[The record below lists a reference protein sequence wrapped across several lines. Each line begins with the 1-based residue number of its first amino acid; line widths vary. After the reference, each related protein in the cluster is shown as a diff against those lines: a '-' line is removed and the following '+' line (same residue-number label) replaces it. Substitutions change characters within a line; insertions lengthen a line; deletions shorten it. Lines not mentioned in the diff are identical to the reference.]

1 MFEQDDLIEL
11 FNDSCSVKTLTTKS
25 VLTFTS
31 KPTRTNDRVV
41 MDVLPR
47 YDLQAAHMESQI
59 FIGDNGE
66 VTDYFLE
73 VMKRDPSMSEAF
85 LASSTAVVS
94 TDHTTVHGAGGGKMG
109 DSLQY
114 SSILA
119 NNREINQLLLREID
133 QRSGRSSAATD
144 HASGHSNDGAAQDN
158 DDCIRLN
165 KTVAESSG
173 TKITMH
179 DSSSCPPVHSQR
191 QSMNVRSPVIDEDST
206 HVQRH
211 KSKHRL
217 VKKQSKSTGK
227 MDDPSMKSPSY
238 MSPKSYPSANTA
250 VASLDKESSPTA
262 AMDLDAETRIR
273 SLELRLK
280 GQLRTIKILETQLH
294 ESRLLVDSKSK
305 QLTTLQLRLKTSL
318 SLSSGPTEDAATT
331 GSSVLSPSLAVAS
344 SGTTGHNSPMLTLR
358 SALLRSEELTAQFK
372 VSTMSALRTT
382 SMIIFIISGQCIK
395 YLHHHLW

>member
-1 MFEQDDLIEL
+1 
-11 FNDSCSVKTLTTKS
+11 
-25 VLTFTS
+25 
-31 KPTRTNDRVV
+31 
-41 MDVLPR
+41 MD
-47 YDLQAAHMESQI
+47 SQI

-94 TDHTTVHGAGGGKMG
+94 TDHTTAHGAG
-109 DSLQY
+109 DSFQY
-114 SSILA
+114 NSILA

-133 QRSGRSSAATD
+133 QRSGRSTAATD
-144 HASGHSNDGAAQDN
+144 HPPIGHSNDGATQDN
-158 DDCIRLN
+158 DDCIRFN
-165 KTVAESSG
+165 KTVAESSV
-173 TKITMH
+173 TKINMD
-179 DSSSCPPVHSQR
+179 DSSSGPPVHSHR
-191 QSMNVRSPVIDEDST
+191 QSMNVRSPVIDENST

-211 KSKHRL
+211 KPKHRL

-227 MDDPSMKSPSY
+227 IDDPSMKSPSY

-250 VASLDKESSPTA
+250 VASLDMESSPTT

-344 SGTTGHNSPMLTLR
+344 SGTTGHNSPMLALR

-372 VSTMSALRTT
+372 VSTTR
-382 SMIIFIISGQCIK
+382 MIIFIISGQCIK
-395 YLHHHLW
+395 YLLHHLC

>member
-25 VLTFTS
+25 VLTLTS
-31 KPTRTNDRVV
+31 KPTRTNDHVV

-47 YDLQAAHMESQI
+47 YDLQAAHMDSQI

-85 LASSTAVVS
+85 LDSSTAVVS
-94 TDHTTVHGAGGGKMG
+94 TDHTTAHGAGDGTIG
-109 DSLQY
+109 DCLQY
-114 SSILA
+114 NSILA

-133 QRSGRSSAATD
+133 QRSGRSTATTD
-144 HASGHSNDGAAQDN
+144 HPTGHSNDGATQDN
-158 DDCIRLN
+158 DDCIRFN
-165 KTVAESSG
+165 KTVTESSV
-173 TKITMH
+173 TKINMH
-179 DSSSCPPVHSQR
+179 DSSSGPPVHSYR
-191 QSMNVRSPVIDEDST
+191 QSMNVRSPVIDENST

-211 KSKHRL
+211 KPKHRL

-250 VASLDKESSPTA
+250 VASLDMESSPTT

-344 SGTTGHNSPMLTLR
+344 SGTTGHNSPMLALR

-372 VSTMSALRTT
+372 VSTMSAMKTT
-382 SMIIFIISGQCIK
+382 RMIIFIISGQCIK
-395 YLHHHLW
+395 YLLHHLC